1 MGNTCKSCSDEGIEL
16 EDVAIKKQS
25 MKELLDSEGIPEE
38 YHGGFMSFVEQD
50 LPGFLVTEAQFYKKC
65 YDKAKKDGLL

>member
-50 LPGFLVTEAQFYKKC
+50 LPGFLVTEAQFYAKC
-65 YDKAKKDGLL
+65 YKELKNRGTI